1 MDVEQWKDSPLPE
14 LDLVEGARLH
24 LFRRYR
30 GTPALC
36 GQKVM
41 IILESQFILSW
52 QKNRGD
58 IAVVIESDE
67 PQHAVTPGQVAVLWE
82 HDWCLESGIIGATF

>member
-1 MDVEQWKDSPLPE
+1 MDVEQWKDSPPPE

-41 IILESQFILSW
+41 IILES
-52 QKNRGD
+52 
-58 IAVVIESDE
+58 
-67 PQHAVTPGQVAVLWE
+67 
-82 HDWCLESGIIGATF
+82 